1 MTNDEWKQLMTS
13 LSEEKGFARSNSYV
27 GDSEDLAYLVE
38 KYDQIRQHLLESRP
52 YAQTWGTIPS
62 LSGGRK
68 SKKSKKK
75 KSRKSKKRKSRKSKK
90 RKH

>member
-1 MTNDEWKQLMTS
+1 MTNGNWHQLMTK
-13 LSEEKGFARSNSYV
+13 LSVEKGVARKE
-27 GDSEDLAYLVE
+27 GDSEELAYLVE

-52 YAQTWGTIPS
+52 YAQTWGTIPL

-68 SKKSKKK
+68 SK
-75 KSRKSKKRKSRKSKK
+75 KSKKRKSRKSKK